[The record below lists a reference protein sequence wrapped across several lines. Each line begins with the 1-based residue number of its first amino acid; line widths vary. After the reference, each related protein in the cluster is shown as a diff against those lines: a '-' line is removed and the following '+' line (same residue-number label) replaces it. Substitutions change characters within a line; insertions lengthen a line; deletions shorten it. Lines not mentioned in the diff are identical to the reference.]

1 MCSVYIRALS
11 SLYTEGDVGGRDEDD
26 SSNITVIIAIVVI
39 AVCLILIVLIVG
51 CMLWCGY
58 RR

>member
-1 MCSVYIRALS
+1 MCSVYIHVLL
-11 SLYTEGDVGGRDEDD
+11 SLYTEGDVEGPVEED
-26 SSNITVIIAIVVI
+26 SNNTVIIAIVVI
-39 AVCLILIVLIVG
+39 IVCLILIVLIVG